1 MSATQPALERLRRP
15 GRAGLAIGFAL
26 LAAGAVAAWAFGQ
39 RVAADR
45 AAREA
50 FPLVAGQ
57 LRVEGLVAP
66 LQIDRDARGI
76 PHVLASSEVDAWFGL
91 GFAHAQDRL
100 AQMLWL
106 RRIAL
111 GRTAERI
118 GEDGVATD
126 RLVRTLGFPVLADA
140 AVSQLEPETA
150 ALLEA
155 YTAGVNARMARV
167 RSGRVAPS
175 LALRDARPLVPFPA
189 GDETRSPSLDEDPWR
204 VVDSLA
210 VSKLVAWGAGA
221 SHERAVVLADLI
233 ERLGSMGARPFFPG
247 GEQELGLSVPLD
259 DPDERSGEEGPG
271 QRPVTLLDLVAL
283 RAAAW
288 AVPGR
293 LTSSGAPF
301 LVAELSV
308 RPTVPSL
315 LYEAHVRGG
324 SLDAAGVTIPG
335 LPVFWAGRNGEMSW
349 AVAPLPVAAV
359 DLFKESLRR
368 GEAPPGEEGAVR
380 AASTGSEE
388 TRGIVL
394 YQNGSRWV
402 PVAERTEEIRVG
414 PPGATGSR
422 VEQLRVRETR
432 HGPIV
437 NSVLADG
444 SPRAPLALAWTGARS
459 GDPLAGMAR
468 LAHAGSAD
476 DLREALV
483 RHQAPPVEVVYADRG
498 GEVGL
503 QVAGW
508 LPQRTLPSGLSPVPG
523 RLRAFDWRSG
533 IDPAALP
540 HVELPVTGG
549 GNEALAD
556 EVVSTGTRL
565 EEELSG
571 VRIEWLWR
579 SGARARRIRSRL
591 SALVGAGALELRA
604 AAAIQQDVAANADPQ
619 LVPALLRLA
628 GGRPE
633 LSPEGEEVANLL
645 RGWDGVADVRSR
657 GAVAFQLLV
666 GHLLNELLEPAI
678 GPELMDRY
686 LALPGVEPT
695 VLVQNIVLAAARG
708 GRRGG
713 WTDPERVGE
722 AVRESLRRTWMSL
735 SYRLG
740 HNRER
745 WTWGRLHEIEFRP
758 FERPEQGAA
767 GLPRSLGPFPMAGQA
782 LSIARA
788 VPDPVSFQSRLASS
802 FRMAVDLA
810 SPDRML
816 TSLAPGQSEHPRHVH
831 FDDGV
836 EPWREGREALVVTSR
851 FLLEE
856 AAVERLLLEPSR

>member
-1 MSATQPALERLRRP
+1 MSSPQPALQRLRRP
-15 GRAGLAIGFAL
+15 GRAGLALGFAL
-26 LAAGAVAAWAFGQ
+26 LVAAVVGAWATNQ

-45 AAREA
+45 AARAA

-57 LRVEGLVAP
+57 LRVEGLGEP
-66 LQIDRDARGI
+66 LEIDRDERGI
-76 PHVLASSEVDAWFGL
+76 PHVVAASEVDAWFGL

-118 GEDGVATD
+118 GEDGLATD
-126 RLVRTLGFPVLADA
+126 RLVRTLGFPVLAEA
-140 AVSQLEPETA
+140 AAADLDPETA
-150 ALLEA
+150 AVLDA

-167 RSGRVAPS
+167 RSGRAAPP
-175 LALRDARPLVPFPA
+175 LALRRRGPLVALPEGREPVA
-189 GDETRSPSLDEDPWR
+189 VSLDEEPWR
-204 VVDSLA
+204 VVDTLA
-210 VSKLVAWGAGA
+210 VAKLVAWGAGA
-221 SHERAVVLADLI
+221 SQERAVVLADLI

-247 GEQELGLSVPLD
+247 GEQELGLAVPLD
-259 DPDERSGEEGPG
+259 EPGQRSEEEGPATT
-271 QRPVTLLDLVAL
+271 PVTLLD
-283 RAAAW
+283 RASFRASAW

-293 LTSSGAPF
+293 LTSSGSPF
-301 LVAELSV
+301 LVADLSV
-308 RPTVPSL
+308 QPTVPSL

-335 LPVFWAGRNGEMSW
+335 LPLFWAGRNADLAW

-368 GEAPPGEEGAVR
+368 GEAPPEDPAAVR
-380 AASTGSEE
+380 PASAAPDEP
-388 TRGIVL
+388 RGVVL

-402 PVAERTEEIRVG
+402 PVTERIEEIRVG
-414 PPGATGSR
+414 PEGTSDGR
-422 VEQLRVRETR
+422 VEQLRVRATR

-437 NSVLADG
+437 NAVLADG
-444 SPRAPLALAWTGARS
+444 SPRAPLALAWTGARP
-459 GDPLAGMAR
+459 GDPLAGMLR
-468 LAHAGSAD
+468 LAHARSAQE
-476 DLREALV
+476 LREALV
-483 RHQAPPVEVVYADRG
+483 RHQGPPIEVVYADRR

-503 QVAGW
+503 QSAGW

-523 RLRAFDWRSG
+523 RLRAFDWRVG
-533 IDPAALP
+533 IDPEALP
-540 HVELPVTGG
+540 HVELRSGRRAG
-549 GNEALAD
+549 EELAD
-556 EVVSTGTRL
+556 EVVSTGTEL

-571 VRIEWLWR
+571 VQIEWLWR
-579 SGARARRIRSRL
+579 SGARARRLRARL
-591 SALVGAGALELRA
+591 SALVGAGPLELRG

-628 GGRPE
+628 GERPE

-645 RGWDGVADVRSR
+645 RSWDGVADTGSR

-666 GHLLNELLEPAI
+666 GHLVHELLEPAI
-678 GPELMDRY
+678 GSELMDRY

-708 GRRGG
+708 GRSGG
-713 WTDPERVGE
+713 WTDPDRVGG

-745 WTWGRLHEIEFRP
+745 WTWGRLHEIEFDP
-758 FERPEQGAA
+758 FEQPAPAAAA
-767 GLPRSLGPFPMAGQA
+767 GPLGPFPMAGQA
-782 LSIARA
+782 LSIAQA
-788 VPDPVSFQSRLASS
+788 VPDPETFRTRRAST

-831 FDDGV
+831 FEDGLV
-836 EPWREGREALVVTSR
+836 DWRDGRQSLVVTSR
-851 FLLEE
+851 FLLEQ
-856 AAVERLLLEPSR
+856 AAVERLLLEPLR